1 MSQSASR
8 TAFFLLLVI
17 YAGFIS
23 LGLPDGTLGVAWPAM
38 AKELGLPIGAAGA
51 ITIVTTLL
59 SGLSGFASGRIVGR
73 FGTGPV
79 VLASC
84 ALTGMALLG
93 ISRAAGLPWLVAL
106 AVPLGLGAGA
116 VDAGLNGY
124 VARHYSG
131 RHMNWLHASWGIGA
145 TTGPLVMG
153 EALAS
158 SHGWRGGYLV
168 IGMTQLGLAM
178 LFLATM
184 KLWSLVP
191 ERAAHEAAGGLEKV
205 PTALAN
211 SLAGWLSPVLFALY
225 AALEMSVGL
234 WAASVLVVA
243 REFSAERAA
252 WCAAGFYGAITL
264 GRVLVGFVADRVGN
278 RRVVALGALVA
289 LAGTGLFVFAR
300 SEWLA
305 ALALG
310 AIGLGFAP
318 IYPGLMHEV
327 PRRFAPEAAQTVIG
341 RQSGAAY
348 LGMAALPAALGWLAQ
363 RSLDSVPAVI
373 AGGTLVLFLGIRRLD
388 RLT

>member
-1 MSQSASR
+1 MSQSESR

-38 AKELGLPIGAAGA
+38 AKELGLPIGAAGS

-84 ALTGMALLG
+84 VLTGVALLA
-93 ISRAAGLPWLVAL
+93 ISRAPGLPWLIAV

-124 VARHYSG
+124 VAHHYSG

-153 EALAS
+153 AALAS
-158 SHGWRGGYLV
+158 SYGWRGGYLV
-168 IGMTQLGLAM
+168 LGAAQLGLAL

-191 ERAAHEAAGGLEKV
+191 ERSAHEAVAGEGRV

-211 SLAGWLSPVLFALY
+211 SFAGWLSPGLFALY
-225 AALEMSVGL
+225 AALEMSTGL

-243 REFSAERAA
+243 RGFSAERAA

-264 GRVLVGFVADRVGN
+264 GRVLAGFIVDRVGN
-278 RRVVALGALVA
+278 RRVVTLGTLLSLGGATA
-289 LAGTGLFVFAR
+289 FIFAHT
-300 SEWLA
+300 EWLA
-305 ALALG
+305 AGALG

-318 IYPGLMHEV
+318 VYPGLMHEV

-341 RQSGAAY
+341 RQSGTAY
-348 LGMAALPAALGWLAQ
+348 IGMAVLPAALGWLAQ
-363 RSLDSVPAVI
+363 RSLDSLPLVI
-373 AGGTLVLFLGIRRLD
+373 AGGTLLLLVGIRRLD

>member
-1 MSQSASR
+1 MSQTASR

-38 AKELGLPIGAAGA
+38 ASELGLPIGAAGA
-51 ITIVTTLL
+51 ITVVTTLL

-73 FGTGPV
+73 CGTGPV

-84 ALTGMALLG
+84 ALTGAALLA
-93 ISRAAGLPWLVAL
+93 ISRAPGLTWLVAL

-158 SHGWRGGYLV
+158 NHGWRGGYVVL
-168 IGMTQLGLAM
+168 GTAQLGLAA
-178 LFLATM
+178 LFLATL

-191 ERAAHEAAGGLEKV
+191 ERTAHEAAGDAGRV
-205 PTALAN
+205 PTTQAN
-211 SLAGWLSPVLFALY
+211 SFAGWLSPGLFALY
-225 AALEMSVGL
+225 AALEMSTGL

-243 REFSAERAA
+243 RGFPAERAA
-252 WCAAGFYGAITL
+252 WCGAGFYGAITV
-264 GRVLVGFVADRVGN
+264 GRVLVGFVVDRVGN
-278 RRVVALGALVA
+278 RRVVALGAWVA
-289 LAGTGLFVFAR
+289 LAGAALFIFAR
-300 SEWLA
+300 TEWHA

-341 RQSGAAY
+341 RQSGTAY
-348 LGMAALPAALGWLAQ
+348 LGMAVLPAALGWLAQ
-363 RSLDSVPAVI
+363 RSLESMPAVI
-373 AGGTLVLFLGIRRLD
+373 AGGTLVLLLGIRRLD

>member
-1 MSQSASR
+1 MSPPAPR

-38 AKELGLPIGAAGA
+38 AKELELPIGAAGA

-59 SGLSGFASGRIVGR
+59 SGLSGFASGRIIGR

-79 VLASC
+79 VLTSC
-84 ALTGMALLG
+84 ALTAAALLA
-93 ISRAAGLPWLVAL
+93 ISRAAGLPWLVAV

-158 SHGWRGGYLV
+158 SHSWRGGYLAL
-168 IGMTQLGLAM
+168 GMAQLGLAV
-178 LFLATM
+178 LFLVTM
-184 KLWSLVP
+184 RLWSLVP
-191 ERAAHEAAGGLEKV
+191 ERAAHAVEEGMDRA
-205 PTALAN
+205 PTTPAN
-211 SLAGWLSPVLFALY
+211 SFAGWLSPALFALY

-234 WAASVLVVA
+234 WAASVLVIA
-243 REFSAERAA
+243 RDFSAERAA
-252 WCAAGFYGAITL
+252 WCAAGFYGAITA
-264 GRVLVGFVADRVGN
+264 GRVLVGFVVDRVGN
-278 RRVVALGALVA
+278 RRVVALGATVA
-289 LAGTGLFVFAR
+289 LGGATLFIFAKT
-300 SEWLA
+300 EWLA

-310 AIGLGFAP
+310 AIGVGFAP

-327 PRRFAPEAAQTVIG
+327 PRRFAPAAAQTVIG
-341 RQSGAAY
+341 RQSGTAY
-348 LGMAALPAALGWLAQ
+348 LGMALLPAALGWLAQ
-363 RSLDSVPAVI
+363 RSLESLPLVI
-373 AGGTLVLFLGIRRLD
+373 AGGALVLVLGIRRLD